1 MQPDDSTVPPPP
13 LRIGLPSRLG
23 EMLIRQGLVSSEEVQ
38 AALAEQ
44 AAGSEWRLGRLLV
57 RRGAL
62 DDRTLVQAIAHQ
74 FHVPVVELRLD
85 PPTPDALTRLAPD
98 AARRLHALPLRLDA
112 DALVVAVSDPPVREL
127 RVAVERS
134 TGFPVRLVL
143 VAADELAAAIDHCYG
158 DEIDLTDPIPA
169 ATAGAPEVAGPPP
182 PAPTAVAPVDGAAAA
197 PVEGAVDSAVP
208 VAAEASV
215 DPAMDAVPVDA
226 PFETPVDDATDLQIL
241 VWLLTEAVRR
251 DATAVHLDHS
261 SAGLRVRY
269 RVDGALVPGPSL
281 PETAG
286 TVVCHR
292 LLGAAAL
299 DPTDD
304 GLHEGAFDTLVDGRS
319 ITCHVT
325 ATTTASGTHVVV
337 RTGEATQPGRLE
349 DLRVGPSDAVA
360 VRAILHEGR
369 GAVVVAAPLPAA
381 AAEVVRVL
389 VDETGPDSHV
399 VVTALRRGVPVVD
412 GAVRL
417 GPETGAAE
425 VARVARAFA
434 ADLLVTDAD
443 DAATRRAAVEA
454 AGERLVILAVV
465 GSDPSDIVAEL
476 VTDTDAATVA
486 GAVRAV
492 MVATGGPSGIEVAV
506 NVVSE
511 DVCRA
516 ILDLPGH

>member
-1 MQPDDSTVPPPP
+1 MAIQQPDDSTVPPPP

-23 EMLIRQGLVSSEEVQ
+23 EMLIRQGLVSSDEVQ

-74 FHVPVVELRLD
+74 FHVPVVDLRID
-85 PPTPDALTRLAPD
+85 PPTPEALERLAPT

-143 VAADELAAAIDHCYG
+143 VAADELVAAIDRSYG
-158 DEIDLTDPIPA
+158 DDVDVTD
-169 ATAGAPEVAGPPP
+169 TAMADPLAGDGAPSSWAPP
-182 PAPTAVAPVDGAAAA
+182 VAPF
-197 PVEGAVDSAVP
+197 PSP
-208 VAAEASV
+208 SPTAAEAPEAGAGPTTEATV
-215 DPAMDAVPVDA
+215 EDPTEV
-226 PFETPVDDATDLQIL
+226 QIL
-241 VWLLTEAVRR
+241 VWLLAEAVGR

-261 SAGLRVRY
+261 TAGLRIRY

-281 PETAG
+281 PEASG

-292 LLGAAAL
+292 LLAAAAL
-299 DPTDD
+299 DAAAG
-304 GLHEGAFDTLVDGRS
+304 GLHEGAFDTMVDDRS

-325 ATTTASGTHVVV
+325 AMATASGTHVVV
-337 RTGEATQPGRLE
+337 RTADAVRPGRLE

-369 GAVVVAAPLPAA
+369 GAVVVAGPLPAA
-381 AAEVVRVL
+381 TAEVVRVL
-389 VDETGPDSHV
+389 ADETGPDGHV
-399 VVTALRRGVPVVD
+399 VVTALRRGMPVVE

-417 GPETGAAE
+417 GPEAVGAD
-425 VARVARAFA
+425 VARCATALG

-443 DAATRRAAVEA
+443 DTATRRAAVESA
-454 AGERLVILAVV
+454 AERLVIIAAV
-465 GSDPSDIVAEL
+465 GQDPSDVVAEL
-476 VTDTDAATVA
+476 VADAGAVPVA
-486 GAVRAV
+486 GALRAV
-492 MVATGGPSGIEVAV
+492 LVAGGGPDGAEATV

-516 ILDLPGH
+516 ILDLPGR